1 MVKNKKGGRNHKKMS
16 SRHTKMA
23 PKSFKLRL
31 PREEEEVI
39 ARVIKVNGFGTV
51 DVLCN
56 DGVKRLCIIRKKFR
70 GRNRRDNDI
79 RLHSIVL
86 TGIRS
91 WEVVS
96 QGKKPKSDLI
106 YVYTNEQKTQLKQGG
121 HINSCLFVNDGE
133 NKEVG
138 FDFSNQKERVKLEKE
153 DDDIDIAFAD
163 I

>member
-16 SRHTKMA
+16 SRHAKLP
-23 PKSFKLRL
+23 PKTFKLRL
-31 PREEEEVI
+31 PQEEEEVL
-39 ARVIKVNGFGTV
+39 ACVIKVNGFGMV

-56 DGVKRLCIIRKKFR
+56 DGVTRLCIIRKKFR

-86 TGIRS
+86 VGKRS

-96 QGKKPKSDLI
+96 QGKKPKTDLI
-106 YVYTNEQKTQLKQGG
+106 YVYTDEQKKQLQQGG
-121 HINSCLFVNDGE
+121 KLNSCLWCGAKDE
-133 NKEVG
+133 SSKG
-138 FDFSNQKERVKLEKE
+138 FDFSNQKEVLLP
-153 DDDIDIAFAD
+153 DDEVDIAFDD